1 MNNNLVI
8 AYEDN
13 KKLILEWDKND
24 LATEYELVGLN
35 KLFIYEEITRTKT
48 NKLSIRKDKIKNYIE
63 LRINYILN
71 DKRIS
76 KEIILS
82 KSNRLPLAKKEFETI
97 SIKCI
102 KSYSGLTLSF
112 DTQYIYD
119 KYYLYVKDDN
129 VYKLLMVIEDP
140 QVNSTLIEE
149 NKVYMVEA
157 YNKEN
162 NDYVIK
168 AKSNDYTCVIETVP
182 KINGKPKISVAVP
195 VFNSEGFIARCVDSV
210 LLSTMHDIEVILI
223 DDESTDNS
231 PAIID
236 WYSKYYDGIVRSYHQ
251 KNIGVSGTRNRGI
264 ELATGDYIGL
274 MDNDDLVHPRMY
286 EELYEGIKKYNAPIA
301 IAKTLI
307 REDIENTNICLDV
320 PNDKKDRFK
329 LYTYEEMF
337 KYKNER
343 DIKNIYFV
351 AVWNK
356 IIRADIIKDHLFPSQ
371 NHYEDSTYTKMI
383 YSYMDNFVF
392 AFDAYYIWDKRRRKT
407 TGTASTY
414 NYNEKE
420 EDKLLYHR
428 LYCNSTFYAAKEG
441 NIDRINYVIYD
452 AIKESLEYLTETN
465 CKNSDNDIYNLYKD
479 AIKEVNSRHNILDV
493 DLIKNDEEVKAFA
506 EEMLK

>member
-1 MNNNLVI
+1 MNNDLVI
-8 AYEDN
+8 AYEDD
-13 KKLILEWDKND
+13 KKLLLEWDKND
-24 LATEYELVGLN
+24 LATEYELIGLN

-71 DKRIS
+71 DKEIS
-76 KEIILS
+76 KEIILG
-82 KSNRLPLAKKEFETI
+82 KSNRLSLTKKEFEEI
-97 SIKCI
+97 KIKCI

-112 DTQYIYD
+112 DTKNIYD
-119 KYYLYVKDDN
+119 KYYLYVKDN
-129 VYKLLMVIEDP
+129 SIYKLLMVVEDP

-149 NKVYMVEA
+149 NKTYMVEA
-157 YNKEN
+157 YYKEKD
-162 NDYVIK
+162 DYVLQ

-195 VFNSEGFIARCVDSV
+195 VFNSEGFIARCVDSI
-210 LLSTMHDIEVILI
+210 LLSTMNDIEIILI

-231 PAIID
+231 PLIID

-286 EELYEGIKKYNAPIA
+286 KELYEGVKEYNAPIA

-307 REDIENTNICLDV
+307 REDVDNVEICLDV
-320 PNDKKDRFK
+320 PNDNKDRYK

-337 KYKNER
+337 KNKIDR
-343 DIKNIYFV
+343 DINNIYFV

-356 IIRADIIKDHLFPSQ
+356 IIRRDIVKAHLFPSQ

-383 YSYMDNFVF
+383 YSYLDNFVF

-414 NYNEKE
+414 NYNEDEK
-420 EDKLLYHR
+420 DKLLYHR
-428 LYCNSTFYAAKEG
+428 LFCNSAFYATKDG
-441 NIDRINYVIYD
+441 NIDRIDYVIYD
-452 AIKESLEYLTETN
+452 AVRESCEYLEESKCN
-465 CKNSDNDIYNLYKD
+465 DKDNEIYLIYKD
-479 AIKEVNSRHNILDV
+479 AIKELNSRHNILDIE
-493 DLIKNDEEVKAFA
+493 LIKNDEKIKEFVK
-506 EEMLK
+506 EMLS